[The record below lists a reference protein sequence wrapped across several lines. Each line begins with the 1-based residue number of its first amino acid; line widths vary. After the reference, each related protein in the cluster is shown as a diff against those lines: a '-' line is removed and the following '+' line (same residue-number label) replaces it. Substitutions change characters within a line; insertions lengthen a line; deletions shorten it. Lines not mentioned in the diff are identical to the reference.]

1 VPPERVGDI
10 ISSLSVV
17 VCICANVNILDTCY
31 DFRTCF
37 LPLPCQA
44 TLACR
49 PQKQLRPAPGLG
61 LWIFCVCSEFVT
73 RTEKSNSEPRT
84 QFSAFYSGFRSQADY
99 CFPALGI
106 SLSQNDNGTAS
117 TAHRK

>member
-1 VPPERVGDI
+1 MLIFWIPVTISELAFTLALSGD
-10 ISSLSVV
+10 
-17 VCICANVNILDTCY
+17 
-31 DFRTCF
+31 
-37 LPLPCQA
+37 P
-44 TLACR
+44 ACR

-73 RTEKSNSEPRT
+73 RIEKSNSEPRT

-99 CFPALGI
+99 CLPALGI